1 MNEYIVFFIQLN
13 IEIKISFGIWLM
25 NHLQNLI
32 DIPDHEVNDL
42 LHKLMLLDFV
52 LSIEELY
59 MNLIISLS
67 YQNLLSLNLIPNHY
81 LYDIND

>member
-25 NHLQNLI
+25 SHLQNLI

-67 YQNLLSLNLIPNHY
+67 YQNLLFLNLILNYY